1 MGRLEL
7 RDGGAFVGGGNEE
20 PDPLGTLAQ
29 LKGNQLMV
37 VLTLSE
43 RWNSICMSVVRIKC

>member
-7 RDGGAFVGGGNEE
+7 RDGGAFVSGGNEE

-29 LKGNQLMV
+29 LKS
-37 VLTLSE
+37 T
-43 RWNSICMSVVRIKC
+43 WNHHFVIYLY